1 MGLGVGWGGGLFVF
15 LMKNTRVIALLIIRD
30 GVFVEAVCSEESAR
44 TRILNWASE
53 SEILYKIVFAC
64 ASVFFL
70 ERIPKFLQTVKGVY
84 DFPGSKC
91 VESL

>member
-1 MGLGVGWGGGLFVF
+1 MGCLFF
-15 LMKNTRVIALLIIRD
+15 DEEYQSNCLTYHKRWS
-30 GVFVEAVCSEESAR
+30 VFVEAVCSEESAR

-53 SEILYKIVFAC
+53 SEIFYKIVFAC
-64 ASVFFL
+64 ANVFFL

-84 DFPGSKC
+84 DFPRSKC